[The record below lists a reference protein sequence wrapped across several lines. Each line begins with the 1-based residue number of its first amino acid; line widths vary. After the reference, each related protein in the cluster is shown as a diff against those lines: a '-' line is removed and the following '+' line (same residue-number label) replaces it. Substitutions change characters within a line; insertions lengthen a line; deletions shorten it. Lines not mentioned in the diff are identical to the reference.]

1 MRLRHTSHSGALSL
15 CLGNSLH
22 TSSQEEPGLLKA
34 ALIEGV
40 AHSSQIVVHLVLSSP
55 STFFLLQ
62 APHLAR
68 LRQLMF
74 VSCLHLKPY
83 IRDSLDFIKN
93 WVSLPIDVTLCL
105 GEKFVFS
112 LPQRSWTWG
121 LTSHT
126 QSSKKLR
133 FALIIF

>member
-55 STFFLLQ
+55 STFF
-62 APHLAR
+62 
-68 LRQLMF
+68 F
-74 VSCLHLKPY
+74 VTGTTSGSSMTTNVCE
-83 IRDSLDFIKN
+83 
-93 WVSLPIDVTLCL
+93 LP
-105 GEKFVFS
+105 
-112 LPQRSWTWG
+112 
-121 LTSHT
+121 TS
-126 QSSKKLR
+126 
-133 FALIIF
+133 